1 MSLFD
6 THCHLDDPRL
16 AAELPDVLAR
26 AEAAGVRAIATIGC
40 ARSVETVRSALD
52 VVKSREGAGDPVEL
66 VATVGVHPH
75 DASAYDD
82 AIEAAIAEA
91 GADPRVVAIGE
102 MGLDYFYDNSP
113 REAQAIAFRRQIAV
127 AKRLGKPIVVHTRD
141 AAEDTL
147 AILRDEGARDV
158 GGIIHC
164 FSEGPEFA
172 REALELGFV
181 ASFSGIVTFK
191 SAAAVREAA
200 KTQPLDALL
209 VETDAPYLA
218 PIPHRGRRNEPAFVA
233 HTASCVADLRGM
245 RYEALLEAAWVNSRR
260 IFRLGGASAPKTA

>member
-16 AAELPDVLAR
+16 GAELSDVLAR

-52 VVKSREGAGDPVEL
+52 VAKSAEGGSVEV

-82 AIEAAIAEA
+82 AMEAAIEGA
-91 GADPRVVAIGE
+91 GADARVVALGE
-102 MGLDYFYDNSP
+102 MGLDHHYDHSP
-113 REAQAIAFRRQIAV
+113 RAVQAEAFRRQIAV
-127 AKRLGKPIVVHTRD
+127 ARRLGKPIVVHTRE
-141 AAEDTL
+141 AADETL
-147 AILRDEGARDV
+147 AILREENARDV

-172 REALELGFV
+172 RAALELGFV
-181 ASFSGIVTFK
+181 ASFSGIVTFP
-191 SAAAVREAA
+191 SAKAIREAA
-200 KTQPLDALL
+200 RLQPLDALL

-218 PIPHRGRRNEPAFVA
+218 PVPHRGKRNEPAFVA
-233 HTASCVADLRGM
+233 HTARCVADLRGM
-245 RYEALLEAAWVNSRR
+245 RYEALLEAAWDNSRR
-260 IFRLGGASAPKTA
+260 IFRLGEPRVPESA